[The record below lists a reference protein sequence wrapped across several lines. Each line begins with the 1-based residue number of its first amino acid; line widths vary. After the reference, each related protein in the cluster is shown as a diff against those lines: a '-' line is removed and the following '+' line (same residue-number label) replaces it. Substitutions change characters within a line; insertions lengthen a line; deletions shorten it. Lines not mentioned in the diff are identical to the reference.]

1 MMYRSKTKYALL
13 GVVAAF
19 LAACSTPENQLEQVE
34 RSAEEL
40 YMIAYDEA
48 TKGDIKK
55 ASPLFDEVERQH
67 PYSKWATQ
75 AQLMSA
81 WALYES
87 NNYDAAI
94 NALDRFIELNPADES
109 IDYA

>member
-1 MMYRSKTKYALL
+1 MFNRSINQWAFIGLAA
-13 GVVAAF
+13 VV
-19 LAACSTPENQLEQVE
+19 LTACSTPENQLEQVE

-48 TKGDIKK
+48 TKGEINK

-87 NNYDAAI
+87 NN
-94 NALDRFIELNPADES
+94 
-109 IDYA
+109 